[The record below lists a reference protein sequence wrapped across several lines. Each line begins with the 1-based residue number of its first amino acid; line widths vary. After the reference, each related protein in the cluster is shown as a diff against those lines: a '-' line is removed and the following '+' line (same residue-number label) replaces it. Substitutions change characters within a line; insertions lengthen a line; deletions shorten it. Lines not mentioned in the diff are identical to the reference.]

1 MLISV
6 HNVSELMDCT
16 DSDDRICALELAD
29 KAASVM
35 SMHVSKIDDA
45 CGFRASKNMLM
56 KTNRSLVL
64 FIRVPFQGCV
74 QWHACS
80 HPSKRRR
87 CADRVRLG
95 SDCRFRTALVPTSA
109 A

>member
-56 KTNRSLVL
+56 KT
-64 FIRVPFQGCV
+64 
-74 QWHACS
+74 
-80 HPSKRRR
+80 
-87 CADRVRLG
+87 
-95 SDCRFRTALVPTSA
+95 
-109 A
+109 